1 MTLAERDGLA
11 IKFRQSVKNTGGGVR
26 KLVQKKRPQQ
36 RPGDAL
42 GSLYSARSLHWLAS
56 GQALRRVFL
65 LVPVLKVPL
74 VLPHFPSFGEAADE
88 FGPGHYRAEREEARG
103 CSAKEPMTE
112 TTQTREKNM
121 RGARGL
127 PAGMGCCCF
136 SHNSQN

>member
-88 FGPGHYRAEREEARG
+88 FG
-103 CSAKEPMTE
+103 
-112 TTQTREKNM
+112 
-121 RGARGL
+121 RGL
-127 PAGMGCCCF
+127 P
-136 SHNSQN
+136 S